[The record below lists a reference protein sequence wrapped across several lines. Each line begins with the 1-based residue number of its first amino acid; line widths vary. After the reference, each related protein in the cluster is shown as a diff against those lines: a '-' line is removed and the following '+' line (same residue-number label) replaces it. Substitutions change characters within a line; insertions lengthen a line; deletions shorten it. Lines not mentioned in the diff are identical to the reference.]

1 MVISIGYYTAA
12 VVRSLSDTNFPFL
25 QFSFFPY
32 MENHL
37 DQFEVCSVAV
47 WPQQWQRGSG
57 VSFQLMSNFFYSE
70 KVLPPFRKKSREL
83 NKERI
88 SYRWMGQAIADLMKR
103 CLAASMNCSR

>member
-70 KVLPPFRKKSREL
+70 KELPPFPKKNPEII
-83 NKERI
+83 E
-88 SYRWMGQAIADLMKR
+88 
-103 CLAASMNCSR
+103 

>member
-1 MVISIGYYTAA
+1 MESMVISIGYYTAA

-25 QFSFFPY
+25 QFSFLPY

-37 DQFEVCSVAV
+37 DQFEVWCVAV

-70 KVLPPFRKKSREL
+70 KVLPPFLKK
-83 NKERI
+83 
-88 SYRWMGQAIADLMKR
+88 
-103 CLAASMNCSR
+103 